1 MNRMTEALTEIK
13 QAQNVVLI
21 NLETFLRSGGREAAA
36 RLDSAIEDER
46 RTLERWCGDRREYL
60 SKVIR

>member
-21 NLETFLRSGGREAAA
+21 NLETFLRSGGRDAAA
-36 RLDSAIEDER
+36 RLDAAIEDEK
-46 RTLERWCGDRREYL
+46 RTLERWCADRQEYL
-60 SKVIR
+60 AK